1 MSQANECTIK
11 LSAPDIETLE
21 YLSNEIFKDDKDIIK
36 VGRFKKGKKFCSIK
50 VTKKIN

>member
-1 MSQANECTIK
+1 MSGVKECTIK

-21 YLSNEIFKDDKDIIK
+21 YLSNQIFQDDKDIIK
-36 VGRFKKGKKFCSIK
+36 VGRFKRGKKFCSIK